1 MTALGAT
8 FGIVAAVLMVRLIEQ
23 RLYGISP
30 VDPVMFA
37 VTVAALGVV
46 ACAACWLPAW
56 RAARL
61 DPMIAL
67 RAE

>member
-1 MTALGAT
+1 MSALKGA
-8 FGIVAAVLMVRLIEQ
+8 AL
-23 RLYGISP
+23 
-30 VDPVMFA
+30 A